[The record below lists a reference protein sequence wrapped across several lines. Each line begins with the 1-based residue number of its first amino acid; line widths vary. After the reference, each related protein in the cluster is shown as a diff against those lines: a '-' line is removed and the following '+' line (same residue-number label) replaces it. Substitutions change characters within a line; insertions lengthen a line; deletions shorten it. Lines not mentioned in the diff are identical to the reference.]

1 MVDRCV
7 CNGMEL
13 KRKRI
18 SRNQLMRREMEKIQ
32 KREKGNARVYLSV
45 IGLLPH
51 GLRDP
56 RR

>member
-1 MVDRCV
+1 
-7 CNGMEL
+7 MEMDIPEL
-13 KRKRI
+13 VNERGDGEDLR
-18 SRNQLMRREMEKIQ
+18 
-32 KREKGNARVYLSV
+32 GNARVYLSV